1 MTALTTVTT
10 GLPGIDL
17 PAFPATGRPDVLQ
30 LAGTDLFA
38 GVSGPGEAL
47 DLAAHRH
54 RWDEQPRLP
63 LAVLAAAAR
72 TADLRGA
79 GGAGF
84 PTHRKLESM
93 TGRRVSAIVINGS
106 EGEATSAKDGQLLLH
121 VPHLVLDGAAAAA
134 TATGC
139 RRIVIQVGCDRPEI
153 EASVTRALAERDDQ
167 GLRWSLE
174 PVADRFVSGEASA
187 IIQRLSGGEALPR
200 DLGKPPRDP
209 RHRVRRAHVFLSNVE
224 TFARLAL
231 ASRGHTM
238 TTALVT
244 ASGAV
249 ARPGVYEV
257 PQEWTV
263 ADLAAAVGVVG
274 DPDLVI
280 TGGWHG
286 TWMLTRNLAQV
297 PLHRDRLAD
306 VGARWGAGA
315 FVWLPAQVRPQR
327 ALAQVTRWLA
337 AESAGQ
343 CGPCVAGLPALAA
356 AVEGGS
362 VTHQLT
368 DVEGRGLCAH
378 PTATAAAVRSAL
390 AAMKQ
395 LGVGLTDH
403 AHQSDGDPTHRGDP
417 TYRGGRA

>member
-1 MTALTTVTT
+1 MTALQTMML

-17 PAFPATGRPDVLQ
+17 PGLPAVGRPDALR

-38 GVSGPGEAL
+38 GVTGDGHVLS
-47 DLAAHRH
+47 LADHRQ
-54 RWDEQPRLP
+54 RWNQQPRLP
-63 LAVLAAAAR
+63 LAALAAAAR
-72 TADLRGA
+72 AADLRGA

-93 TGRRVSAIVINGS
+93 SGLRVSAVVINGS
-106 EGEATSAKDGQLLLH
+106 EGEATSAKDGQLLRH
-121 VPHLVLDGAAAAA
+121 VPHLVLDGAVAAAS
-134 TATGC
+134 ATGC
-139 RRIVIQVGCDRPEI
+139 RRIVIQVGVDRPDI
-153 EASVTRALAERDDQ
+153 EASVARALAERDDK
-167 GLRWSLE
+167 GLSWSLE

-187 IIQRLSGGEALPR
+187 IIQRLSGADALPR

-209 RHRVRRAHVFLSNVE
+209 RRRVRRAHVFLSNVE

-231 ASRGHTM
+231 ASRGYVM

-257 PQEWTV
+257 PQAWTV
-263 ADLAAAVGVVG
+263 AELASAVGVVG

-286 TWMLTRNLAQV
+286 TWMLTRHLARV

-315 FVWLPAQVRPQR
+315 FVWLPPQVRPQR
-327 ALAQVTRWLA
+327 ALGQVTRWLA

-356 AVEGGS
+356 AVEHGS
-362 VTHQLT
+362 VTHQLS
-368 DVEGRGLCAH
+368 DVDGRGLCSH
-378 PTATAAAVRSAL
+378 PSATAAAVRSAL

-395 LGVGLTDH
+395 LGVGLSVP
-403 AHQSDGDPTHRGDP
+403 AEQAQASK
-417 TYRGGRA
+417 GGPA